1 MARQQELSRP
11 QPAGNTG
18 QYHLLRQPRLDV
30 EFVRLEGQRVRNVPV
45 RICGHGNFTSRPWI
59 SLRTLPK
66 QLWPTRSRNIA
77 RLETGTKLLLSLGQ
91 LATLLTNVAEI
102 GGAPDR
108 DAVKLEAC
116 QLADRVAS
124 MGQDSS
130 YALFSAVHILTQMC
144 GEADKA
150 VLIARR
156 IVTAYPNSGYN
167 QTQLSN
173 ALSHAGQL
181 EEALQVLAN
190 AEQAFPDNPWVFQ
203 YSPYWKS
210 MLFTERED
218 RDAVLAVS
226 GESLSLV

>member
-1 MARQQELSRP
+1 
-11 QPAGNTG
+11 
-18 QYHLLRQPRLDV
+18 
-30 EFVRLEGQRVRNVPV
+30 
-45 RICGHGNFTSRPWI
+45 
-59 SLRTLPK
+59 LRTLPK

-130 YALFSAVHILTQMC
+130 YALFSAVHVLTQMC

-181 EEALQVLAN
+181 EEALQVLEN

-210 MLFTERED
+210 MLFTERKD